1 MWNDLISQN
10 FIADSL
16 LSINKNHGK
25 TSTWFDQNE
34 EQIQN
39 LKEILMISV
48 YWLNLR
54 SNKTEFNAFYQRTV
68 VARFKKFGRSKQAKK
83 LFNVQ

>member
-68 VARFKKFGRSKQAKK
+68 VATLKKFGHSKPAKK